1 MPQIFD
7 EAGRERVRI
16 LLLENGFDLIKTH
29 GLKKTSISDVA
40 RRAGIASGTFY
51 NFFKTKEEF
60 VYQIVLYK
68 RAQSKELLTKMS
80 EGKKMDADTFRKY
93 LTTLYTSDNNIFEYL
108 NESEIDQLKARWP
121 KGYWRNSDNDQ
132 STVRQMLAMLDNP
145 RDDCDW
151 KLLGNLFKSMALIGH
166 GKDQLYQ
173 DKYKETIRLFADMIA
188 RYVFVQ
194 N

>member
-29 GLKKTSISDVA
+29 GLKKTSISDIT

-121 KGYWRNSDNDQ
+121 EEYWRTAITTKVPLNKCWLCWIIPETTATGSCSEISLNHWLLSAMVKISYIRTNTRRRSDYSQ
-132 STVRQMLAMLDNP
+132 
-145 RDDCDW
+145 
-151 KLLGNLFKSMALIGH
+151 I
-166 GKDQLYQ
+166 
-173 DKYKETIRLFADMIA
+173 
-188 RYVFVQ
+188 
-194 N
+194 